1 MDKRVIITG
10 GGASG
15 LAAAIAA
22 AKSGAGVLLLE
33 KNEKLGKKI
42 YITGKGRCNLTN
54 ACEPEEFFRHVVRSP
69 RFMYSSFRKFGNTD
83 IMELLEEGGLRLKTE
98 RGGRVFPVSD
108 HASDVTKTLEKTA
121 LSLGVRVQ
129 LGARV
134 DGLVIRGG
142 ACRGVRL
149 GGRELEADS
158 VIVSTGGLSYPSTGS
173 TGDGYEWARLAG
185 HDIRPLSPSLV
196 PVSAKLPAGEDIS
209 QLAGLSPRNVTLTL
223 IDGKKRIKS
232 DIGELLFTHTGISGP
247 LVLTMSAMIS
257 GRDNIA
263 GLKAVIDWK
272 PALSAEELDRRLLRY
287 FDEAKNKSLRNVM
300 RGLLPESAVAPLLA
314 QAGAEPSAQVNGV
327 SKAQR
332 QAIVRSLKAFELE
345 LTGLG
350 GYESA
355 VVTRGGVNTAQVD
368 PATMESK
375 LVKDLYF
382 TGEVLDVDA
391 FTGGF
396 NLQIAW
402 STGWAA
408 GCAAAGE

>member
-1 MDKRVIITG
+1 MDKRVIVTG

-54 ACEPEEFFRHVVRSP
+54 ACEPEEFFRHIVRSP

-129 LGARV
+129 LGAKV
-134 DGLVIRGG
+134 DGLVIRDG

-247 LVLTMSAMIS
+247 LVLTLSAMIS
-257 GRDNIA
+257 GRDDIA
-263 GLKAVIDWK
+263 GLKAEIDWK
-272 PALSAEELDRRLLRY
+272 PALSAEELDRRLLRD

-314 QAGAEPSAQVNGV
+314 QAGADPSAQVNGV

-375 LVKDLYF
+375 LVKGLYF

-408 GCAAAGE
+408 GCAAAGA